1 MKINRRCVFFILAI
15 NPGATTTEIGYFRND
30 RELWRKQ
37 INHSQDSLPSWIP
50 GQLQIRFNSLKSS
63 FNKIAKLDAIA
74 ARGGPLKPLSG
85 GIYSINTKMLSAYKS
100 CEYAN
105 HASNLAALVADKLS
119 NQFDVPAF
127 IVDPITTDEFIDVAR
142 ISGVPGIERKSRS
155 HALNFKYCV
164 HKAASEIG
172 IDITNTKFIVAHLG
186 SGFSIAAVKGGKII
200 DVNDALLGM
209 GPFSI
214 QRAGSLPISGI
225 LNEIF
230 SNGKTREE
238 AEQVF
243 SQESG
248 LKGYLGTNQFQE
260 IEQRIKNGD
269 KEASLIVSAMV
280 YQITKEIG
288 GLHAAFS
295 GKTSALILTGGLA
308 NSNYLIK
315 KFNKDLRFIQP
326 HLVYPGSFELEAL
339 VTGVLRV
346 LNKKEVA
353 KEYL

>member
-1 MKINRRCVFFILAI
+1 
-15 NPGATTTEIGYFRND
+15 
-30 RELWRKQ
+30 
-37 INHSQDSLPSWIP
+37 
-50 GQLQIRFNSLKSS
+50 
-63 FNKIAKLDAIA
+63 
-74 ARGGPLKPLSG
+74 
-85 GIYSINTKMLSAYKS
+85 MLSAYIS

-105 HASNLAALVADKLS
+105 HASNLAALIADKLS
-119 NQFDVPAF
+119 HQFDVPAF
-127 IVDPITTDEFIDVAR
+127 IVDPVTTDEFTDVAR
-142 ISGVPGIERKSRS
+142 VSGVPGIERKSRS
-155 HALNFKYCV
+155 HALNIKYCAR
-164 HKAASEIG
+164 KAALDLG
-172 IDITNTKFIVAHLG
+172 INFIDSKFIIAHLG
-186 SGFSIAAVKGGKII
+186 SGFSIAAVKDGKII

-225 LNEIF
+225 LDEIF
-230 SNGKTREE
+230 SKGKTREQ
-238 AEQVF
+238 AEQLF

-260 IEQRIKNGD
+260 IEQRIKDGD

-288 GLHAAFS
+288 GLHATFS

-308 NSNYLIK
+308 NSIYLIEQL
-315 KFNKDLRFIQP
+315 NKYLNFIQP

-339 VTGVLRV
+339 ANGVLRV
-346 LNKKEVA
+346 LNNKEIA

>member
-1 MKINRRCVFFILAI
+1 
-15 NPGATTTEIGYFRND
+15 
-30 RELWRKQ
+30 
-37 INHSQDSLPSWIP
+37 
-50 GQLQIRFNSLKSS
+50 
-63 FNKIAKLDAIA
+63 
-74 ARGGPLKPLSG
+74 
-85 GIYSINTKMLSAYKS
+85 MLSAYKS

-105 HASNLAALVADKLS
+105 HASNLAALIADKLS

-155 HALNFKYCV
+155 HALNIKYCAR
-164 HKAASEIG
+164 KAASEIG
-172 IDITNTKFIVAHLG
+172 IDITDTKFIVAHLG

-230 SNGKTREE
+230 SNGKTQKE
-238 AEQVF
+238 AEQLF

-260 IEQRIKNGD
+260 IEQRIKNDD
-269 KEASLIVSAMV
+269 KKASLIVSAMI

-308 NSNYLIK
+308 NSNYLIEK
-315 KFNKDLRFIQP
+315 LNKYLSFIQP

-339 VTGVLRV
+339 TNGVLRV
-346 LNKKEVA
+346 INNKETA
-353 KEYL
+353 KAYL